1 MRTPVVIGAVVAAL
15 AVGGVLVAVT
25 NSSGSSSSSTGATT
39 TETTVDDQAEVPV
52 TPTSAF
58 PRKQVASVTIA
69 AGTPVREVKITAEG
83 FSPEEFVAVIG
94 YPVRWTNTTG
104 STRSIHLLNVDPA
117 IMATWSGPIPP
128 GGSWALVPDRAV
140 SAVYISDEAP
150 DLVGR
155 FRSEP
160 ARKPTETVL
169 PTPIATTAAG
179 PSPSTT
185 TS

>member
-25 NSSGSSSSSTGATT
+25 SSSSDDASSSRTTATATT
-39 TETTVDDQAEVPV
+39 LDDQADVSV

-69 AGTPVREVKITAEG
+69 AGIPVREVKITTEG

-94 YPVRWTNTTG
+94 YPVRWTNTTR

-117 IMATWSGPIPP
+117 VMATWSGPIAP
-128 GGSWALVPDRAV
+128 GGSWSFVPDRAV

-160 ARKPTETVL
+160 ARKPTDTAL
-169 PTPIATTAAG
+169 PNPITTTATG

-185 TS
+185 TG